1 MAYTKLHQADVLQG
15 DVHIVRH
22 LNVIYYYNNATRVS
36 TFDLDFWSFTLT
48 SNPLELWSWPI
59 HMQKVKVRGHLVQK
73 LRVKTDGRRKL
84 LDWF

>member
-36 TFDLDFWSFTLT
+36 TFDLDF
-48 SNPLELWSWPI
+48 
-59 HMQKVKVRGHLVQK
+59 
-73 LRVKTDGRRKL
+73 
-84 LDWF
+84 